1 MKFLKKIINFLDK
14 IWNKIINF
22 LDKIWKKISYFL
34 YGDNKNV
41 CDKSTKFY

>member
-1 MKFLKKIINFLDK
+1 MRRLLSKV
-14 IWNKIINF
+14 WH
-22 LDKIWKKISYFL
+22 KISYFL

>member
-1 MKFLKKIINFLDK
+1 MKLLSK
-14 IWNKIINF
+14 IWNA
-22 LDKIWKKISYFL
+22 ISNFL

>member
-1 MKFLKKIINFLDK
+1 MKFLKKTIKFLDK
-14 IWNKIINF
+14 IWN
-22 LDKIWKKISYFL
+22 KISYFL

>member
-1 MKFLKKIINFLDK
+1 MKLLSK
-14 IWNKIINF
+14 IWNAIN
-22 LDKIWKKISYFL
+22 LFL